1 MLENYIAPYNAGV
14 IEFRSS
20 WSRSIRKTNLDE
32 LGQGSSTENS
42 VFPVKIHGFR
52 SSSGDASACSC
63 FSWFSSLCFRSD
75 AGGSVRQ
82 PASFTNLSGL
92 KPSYGLISRW
102 GLMSLSS
109 STDTIG
115 IITKTAQESALI

>member
-1 MLENYIAPYNAGV
+1 M
-14 IEFRSS
+14 
-20 WSRSIRKTNLDE
+20 
-32 LGQGSSTENS
+32 
-42 VFPVKIHGFR
+42 GFR
-52 SSSGDASACSC
+52 SSSGDASAAAVSAGLAL
-63 FSWFSSLCFRSD
+63 FALGSD

-115 IITKTAQESALI
+115 IITKTAQESALILKHLAGTDTRI